1 MGFVTKTL
9 TVLAGCVITSAYIGL
24 APAQAGELFNGWNYT
39 IDSFDDGADGNQRGA
54 ESSYE
59 IYGMALKET
68 ADQIYIA
75 INSNLN
81 LGGQYAEGAEDGY
94 IHYGDLFLN
103 LSGAELGD
111 AQGDLFAIQFDAGND
126 SGVNKVGVYG
136 NVIGTNTAAENSGFD
151 QMTAHRDWANEEYEA
166 NGAKVK
172 GTASMGDL
180 SYTEYFQQGRHTVS
194 SSIQSGDYLGG
205 ITFLNEQQLAD
216 AGLNFGA
223 VNSDVAG
230 RHTIG
235 FNFDRSLLP
244 EGNYIAH
251 VFTECIN
258 DGLAMLGQLPPV
270 QVPDTNN
277 DEVAV
282 PEPSLLMGIVLIGGL
297 GLAKRRMTTV

>member
-9 TVLAGCVITSAYIGL
+9 TVLAVCVMTSAYIGL

-68 ADQIYIA
+68 ADQVYIA

-81 LGGQYAEGAEDGY
+81 LGGQYAEGAEDEY

-103 LSGAELGD
+103 LSGADLGD
-111 AQGDLFAIQFDAGND
+111 AQGNLFAIQFDAGND
-126 SGVNKVGVYG
+126 SGVNQVGVYG
-136 NVIGTNTAAENSGFD
+136 DVIGTNTAAENSGFD

-172 GTASMGDL
+172 WTASMGDL

-223 VNSDVAG
+223 VNSGVAG

-244 EGNYIAH
+244 EGDYIAH

-270 QVPDTNN
+270 QVPDTD
-277 DEVAV
+277 DEVVV